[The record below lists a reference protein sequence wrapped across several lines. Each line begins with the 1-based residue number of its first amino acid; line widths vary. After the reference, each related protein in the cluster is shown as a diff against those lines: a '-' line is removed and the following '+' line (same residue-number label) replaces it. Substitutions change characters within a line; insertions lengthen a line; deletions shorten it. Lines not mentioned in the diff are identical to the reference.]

1 MPVNTGINIASGD
14 PPSATSMSERITI
27 GEHRRW
33 DLFLKLASI
42 SCTALLIPGI
52 SWAFSVHRELGD
64 LNSQVEMMRMQVE
77 SDRKGVA
84 SILSEIRALRES
96 VESMR
101 ADFLQRLT
109 RVETRLDQN
118 K

>member
-1 MPVNTGINIASGD
+1 
-14 PPSATSMSERITI
+14 MSERITI
-27 GEHRRW
+27 GDHRRW

-42 SCTALLIPGI
+42 LCTALLLPGV

-64 LNSQVEMMRMQVE
+64 LNSQIQMMHVQME
-77 SDRKGVA
+77 SDRKGVS
-84 SILSEIRALRES
+84 SILTEIRALRES
-96 VESMR
+96 VDSMR

-109 RVETRLDQN
+109 RVETRLDGS